1 MMIQMQIMGLILD
14 QNLNSTIVVLLDPQ
28 RDQVLPIRIGNLEGN
43 AIALGLRKVPTPRP
57 MTHDLM
63 KNILEEFHGEV
74 VRVVVTELKDD
85 TFYATIQLSIG
96 GQALD
101 IDARPSDAI
110 ALAVRTDAPIF
121 CTDTLLNEAEAL
133 GILRHHKEFDEAGQ
147 TEDWLQKLTPDDF
160 GKYKM

>member
-1 MMIQMQIMGLILD
+1 MVQMQIMGLILD
-14 QNLNSTIVVLLDPQ
+14 PNLNTTIVVLLNPQ
-28 RDQVLPIRIGNLEGN
+28 KDQVLPIRIGNLEGN

-74 VRVVVTELKDD
+74 VSIVVTELKDD
-85 TFYATIQLSIG
+85 TFYATIQLSIA
-96 GQALD
+96 GQTLN

-121 CTDTLLNEAEAL
+121 CTDTLLNEAETL
-133 GILRHHKEFDEAGQ
+133 GLLRHHKEFTEAAQ